1 MKDFE
6 IECEITLDCTE
17 DGGEAMM
24 AESIPFFTS
33 NSDEDSGI
41 FLILKSYDETR
52 KHKDLVSLLNKK
64 VKITIEI
71 L

>member
-6 IECEITLDCTE
+6 IECEITLDCME
-17 DGGEAMM
+17 DGGEAMIV
-24 AESIPFFTS
+24 ESIPFITS
-33 NSDEDSGI
+33 NSDEDSGMS
-41 FLILKSYDETR
+41 LTLKSYDDTR
-52 KHKDLVSLLNKK
+52 KHKDLVLLLNKK